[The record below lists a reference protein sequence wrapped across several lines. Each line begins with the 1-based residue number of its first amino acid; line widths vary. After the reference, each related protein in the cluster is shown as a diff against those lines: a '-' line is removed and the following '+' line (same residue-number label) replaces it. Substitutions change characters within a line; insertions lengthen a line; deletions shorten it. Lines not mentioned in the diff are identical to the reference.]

1 MKKFNIFYIIIIINK
16 FLFLKNVLWR
26 NGNKVRKKLI
36 FIIKTRLYDPSA
48 FIPLINKMNEGT
60 LTIEEIL
67 DNTDATNDL
76 KFNSSS
82 QLEDM

>member
-1 MKKFNIFYIIIIINK
+1 M
-16 FLFLKNVLWR
+16 NVLWR
-26 NGNKVRKKLI
+26 ICNKVRKKLI
-36 FIIKTRLYDPSA
+36 FIIITRLYDPNV

-67 DNTDATNDL
+67 DNSDATNDL
-76 KFNSSS
+76 KLNSSS

>member
-1 MKKFNIFYIIIIINK
+1 
-16 FLFLKNVLWR
+16 LNVLWR
-26 NGNKVRKKLI
+26 ICNKVRKKLI
-36 FIIKTRLYDPSA
+36 FIIITRLYDPNV

-67 DNTDATNDL
+67 DNSDATNDL
-76 KFNSSS
+76 KLNSSS

>member
-1 MKKFNIFYIIIIINK
+1 MI
-16 FLFLKNVLWR
+16 
-26 NGNKVRKKLI
+26 I
-36 FIIKTRLYDPSA
+36 FIIITRLYDPNV

-67 DNTDATNDL
+67 DNSDATNDL
-76 KFNSSS
+76 KLNSSS

>member
-1 MKKFNIFYIIIIINK
+1 M
-16 FLFLKNVLWR
+16 KNVLWR

-76 KFNSSS
+76 KLNSSS

>member
-1 MKKFNIFYIIIIINK
+1 
-16 FLFLKNVLWR
+16 
-26 NGNKVRKKLI
+26 
-36 FIIKTRLYDPSA
+36 
-48 FIPLINKMNEGT
+48 MNEGA

>member
-1 MKKFNIFYIIIIINK
+1 MAEWQQG
-16 FLFLKNVLWR
+16 KN
-26 NGNKVRKKLI
+26 LI
-36 FIIKTRLYDPSA
+36 FISIIRLYDPTV

-76 KFNSSS
+76 KSNSSS

>member
-1 MKKFNIFYIIIIINK
+1 MAEWQQGKKNFI
-16 FLFLKNVLWR
+16 
-26 NGNKVRKKLI
+26 LI
-36 FIIKTRLYDPSA
+36 FKTRLYDPNA
-48 FIPLINKMNEGT
+48 FIPLINKMNEGA

>member
-1 MKKFNIFYIIIIINK
+1 MAEWLQGKKK
-16 FLFLKNVLWR
+16 LFL
-26 NGNKVRKKLI
+26 
-36 FIIKTRLYDPSA
+36 IIKTRLYDQNA

>member
-76 KFNSSS
+76 KSNSSS